1 MSIKL
6 FKEIDENHE
15 NIGGKGKS
23 LVKMYKSGFNV
34 PNGFIVSSSTFEEFL
49 CENNIK
55 EQILNL
61 INSCSLENEKNIDL
75 YSNKIIELIETSRIS
90 DKVKNEILNKFEE
103 LNLKDVAVRSSATS
117 EDGKTSA
124 WAGQLESYLNIQ
136 KQDIEKYIKKC
147 WASLFSKRA
156 IFYRLKKQ
164 EKTDILV
171 SVIVQ
176 QMIQSEESGIA
187 FSINPI
193 DNNNEKIVIEAVK
206 GLGETIV
213 SGMVNP
219 DTYQIDKKT
228 MEIVDKKIGN
238 QTKKIVCEENKNV
251 TKNVIDG
258 NIQKLSNEKIIK
270 IAEEIKNIEKFYG
283 FPIDVEWSIEN
294 NYIYILQCRPI
305 TTINKNNLDDYM
317 NEILEKDK
325 WILYV
330 KRPFHW
336 LLESSQ
342 IDGASEEY
350 QNKYLGFNIA
360 IKNYLILNGDEYY
373 TETENKMYKEKW
385 NSLYENNKNFFE
397 EYKNTLINIVKDI
410 RNLTIDL
417 KKTDFSRI
425 SDEEIYNYFINFKN
439 NYIKSITPT
448 YARPDD
454 YLEEKFLELL
464 KELNIS
470 NEERDE
476 IFNNIASC
484 SNEYGT
490 LFYSEEP
497 LDLLK
502 ISLKK
507 QKGEDVEEELS
518 KHIDKY
524 SWIKAPVKSEMT
536 SFTKEE
542 YVERINE
549 LLKFKNLE
557 NKISA
562 ILLARKNNDMKYK
575 MTIDKYD
582 FKGELLYFSK
592 IIRDFIFFRTC
603 MTEHTDYLFYN
614 ARITLLEE
622 IARRIGIS
630 NKELV
635 MLSLEEIE
643 DIIKNYYEMSEE
655 YLKKIDDREIGYAII
670 WENGKVKLFY
680 SKDAIYLQDIASSRI
695 VDIENIDEKDIIKGN
710 VANKGKVQGKVRIL
724 NSYSDIKKVKKGDII
739 VATMTTPDYISAMEK
754 AAGFITDEGGITCH
768 AAIISREFD
777 VPCIVGT
784 VNATKRLKDGQEI
797 EMNAYNGTIKVIE

>member
-410 RNLTIDL
+410 RNLTINL

-476 IFNNIASC
+476 I
-484 SNEYGT
+484 
-490 LFYSEEP
+490 
-497 LDLLK
+497 
-502 ISLKK
+502 
-507 QKGEDVEEELS
+507 
-518 KHIDKY
+518 
-524 SWIKAPVKSEMT
+524 
-536 SFTKEE
+536 
-542 YVERINE
+542 
-549 LLKFKNLE
+549 
-557 NKISA
+557 
-562 ILLARKNNDMKYK
+562 ILQVVQMNM
-575 MTIDKYD
+575 
-582 FKGELLYFSK
+582 EHYF
-592 IIRDFIFFRTC
+592 
-603 MTEHTDYLFYN
+603 
-614 ARITLLEE
+614 
-622 IARRIGIS
+622 
-630 NKELV
+630 
-635 MLSLEEIE
+635 
-643 DIIKNYYEMSEE
+643 
-655 YLKKIDDREIGYAII
+655 
-670 WENGKVKLFY
+670 
-680 SKDAIYLQDIASSRI
+680 I
-695 VDIENIDEKDIIKGN
+695 V
-710 VANKGKVQGKVRIL
+710 R
-724 NSYSDIKKVKKGDII
+724 S
-739 VATMTTPDYISAMEK
+739 
-754 AAGFITDEGGITCH
+754 H
-768 AAIISREFD
+768 
-777 VPCIVGT
+777 
-784 VNATKRLKDGQEI
+784 
-797 EMNAYNGTIKVIE
+797 

>member
-6 FKEIDENHE
+6 FKEIDESYE

-270 IAEEIKNIEKFYG
+270 IAEKIKNIEKFYG

-305 TTINKNNLDDYM
+305 TTINKSNLYEYM

-342 IDGASEEY
+342 IDGASEEH

-385 NSLYENNKNFFE
+385 NSLYKNNKNFFE
-397 EYKNTLINIVKDI
+397 EYKNILINIVKDI

-502 ISLKK
+502 IALKK

-635 MLSLEEIE
+635 MLSLKEIE

-655 YLKKIDDREIGYAII
+655 YLKKINDRKIGYAII